1 MKSLFAK
8 TDNLYICFYVI
19 MFWSEVTYDQVWWSI
34 LGICA
39 LRLTHPKCTHTAVN
53 THPDQWAAIYAAA
66 PGEQLGVRWLAQGH
80 LVVVLKVER
89 ALYIHS
95 PHLQFLQARD
105 SNSQPF
111 DYESETLTIIG
122 LNFPFIELV
131 NNNPTAYWLRLIGMH
146 NEKTWFLK
154 MVKIWVI
161 CFCKWTLHI
170 YIYIYIYTHIQGL
183 KWTLAKHQMRV
194 KIIVGK

>member
-1 MKSLFAK
+1 MLFNSVFTIFWDFNIQCRVCYTACSVNRRETVSLFKFPIKSLMIPFELNWPVSLI
-8 TDNLYICFYVI
+8 TIYILYVI
-19 MFWSEVTYDQVWWSI
+19 ITTD
-34 LGICA
+34 
-39 LRLTHPKCTHTAVN
+39 TAVN

-66 PGEQLGVRWLAQGH
+66 PGELLGVRWLAQGH

-146 NEKTWFLK
+146 NAKTWFLK

-170 YIYIYIYTHIQGL
+170 YIYI
-183 KWTLAKHQMRV
+183 
-194 KIIVGK
+194 